1 MDFEFTSDLNA
12 IWPASYWKTNKG
24 DGDMLVN
31 PPMVLGL
38 IVNHLSDRMKR
49 GINFDFIIG
58 CKAVGAKPYF

>member
-1 MDFEFTSDLNA
+1 
-12 IWPASYWKTNKG
+12 
-24 DGDMLVN
+24 MLVN

-49 GINFDFIIG
+49 GINIDFIIG